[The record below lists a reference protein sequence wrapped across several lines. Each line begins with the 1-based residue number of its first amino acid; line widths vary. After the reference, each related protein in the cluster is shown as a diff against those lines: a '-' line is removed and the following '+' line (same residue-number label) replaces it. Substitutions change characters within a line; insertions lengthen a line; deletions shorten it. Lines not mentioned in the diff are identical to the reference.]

1 MLQGGSCDRTFQT
14 SPTDCHISFVGTSQ
28 EFLTTED
35 RLTAAPRL
43 AQIAGWAITVFV
55 QLVTENE
62 LL

>member
-1 MLQGGSCDRTFQT
+1 MGSKTLIIECGI
-14 SPTDCHISFVGTSQ
+14 DCHISFVGTSQ